1 MKVDGYQNVLAQ
13 VNKSRI
19 PAMIKRVATI
29 MLNKKGEKVVILKL
43 KGLNRI
49 TDFMVIC
56 SGNSS
61 RQNHAI
67 SKEIQEELKKELK
80 LRAFSVE
87 GVKNAEWILLDYI
100 DFIVHLFSPE
110 TREKYL
116 IEKLWMDAKRY
127 NFYQD

>member
-1 MKVDGYQNVLAQ
+1 MNVDGYQNVMEQ
-13 VNKSRI
+13 VKKSRI
-19 PAMIKRVATI
+19 PAMIKRVAAI
-29 MLNKKGEKVVILKL
+29 MLDKKAEKVVILKL
-43 KGLNRI
+43 KGPNRI

-67 SKEIQEELKKELK
+67 SKEIQENLKKELK

>member
-29 MLNKKGEKVVILKL
+29 MLDKKGEKVVILKL

>member
-1 MKVDGYQNVLAQ
+1 MNVDGYQNVMEQ
-13 VNKSRI
+13 VKKSRI
-19 PAMIKRVATI
+19 PAMIKRVAAI
-29 MLNKKGEKVVILKL
+29 MLDKKAEKVVILKL

-67 SKEIQEELKKELK
+67 SKEIQENLKKELK